1 MAEKMAGSSTA
12 KVPAWKLRQQQRQQ
26 KGIPERKSPSADDD
40 LGGTRPSQSRGG
52 DELGGGKTRLPAWKL
67 RERSKME
74 RGGSFDDDN
83 DSGSAVSSGS
93 ARSTRSTFSQRSVSS
108 NASCHPSRAVVSR
121 VPEDPNLPPAFRA
134 MVRRKN
140 LDDFTSQASVH
151 SRSRTDACSR
161 TTANSYG
168 SASFEYLDSDDD
180 SFDDQDSFASL
191 DSDADEDDEAYRE
204 SKNQLARL
212 KIQQEQQER
221 QHQDLKRGGK
231 SRYKKKTMGTTLD
244 FIAE

>member
-1 MAEKMAGSSTA
+1 
-12 KVPAWKLRQQQRQQ
+12 
-26 KGIPERKSPSADDD
+26 
-40 LGGTRPSQSRGG
+40 
-52 DELGGGKTRLPAWKL
+52 
-67 RERSKME
+67 
-74 RGGSFDDDN
+74 
-83 DSGSAVSSGS
+83 
-93 ARSTRSTFSQRSVSS
+93 
-108 NASCHPSRAVVSR
+108 
-121 VPEDPNLPPAFRA
+121 

-140 LDDFTSQASVH
+140 KDDFTSQASVH
-151 SRSRTDACSR
+151 SRSRTDPCSR

-168 SASFEYLDSDDD
+168 SASSFEYLDSDDD

-204 SKNQLARL
+204 SKNMMARL
-212 KIQQEQQER
+212 KIQQQR